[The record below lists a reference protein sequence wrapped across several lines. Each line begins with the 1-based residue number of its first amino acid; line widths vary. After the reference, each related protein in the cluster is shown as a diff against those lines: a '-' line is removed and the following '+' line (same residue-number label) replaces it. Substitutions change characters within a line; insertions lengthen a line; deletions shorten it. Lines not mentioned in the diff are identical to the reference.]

1 MERSALFYYDGL
13 YVSCSW
19 KSYLSC
25 SSYCSVVSLG
35 GAESPLGCA
44 VLALGSDNDPRVPA
58 EETQEWARYT
68 SGPFDHRVFAGGHF
82 FLKTSH
88 ADVTAYIASIA
99 LTGPPRTASTGLI
112 MYDPNADK

>member
-1 MERSALFYYDGL
+1 
-13 YVSCSW
+13 
-19 KSYLSC
+19 
-25 SSYCSVVSLG
+25 VSLG

-58 EETQEWARYT
+58 EETQEWGRYT